1 MSPETTT
8 KFFDFMKK
16 LVLCC
21 DDKEEEGT
29 NRKFGFETTLN
40 LCNFENAE
48 DFVENQI
55 GDKHLPS

>member
-1 MSPETTT
+1 MSSETTT

-21 DDKEEEGT
+21 DEKDAHGT
-29 NRKFGFETTLN
+29 NRRFDFETTLN
-40 LCNFENAE
+40 LCNFDNAE